1 MESNWFLQM
10 IRKFKNK
17 IINGDS
23 IEELKKIPHETF
35 DLVFAD
41 PPYNLQLKN
50 ELTRPDRSKVSAVNE
65 KWDQFENFKKY
76 DDFTYAW
83 LNECKRILK
92 KDGAIWVIGSYHN
105 IFRVGTAM
113 QNLGFWILNDVIWNK
128 KNPMPN
134 FRGTRFTNAHETL
147 IWASKNEKSKY
158 TFNYQSLKCLNDD
171 LQMRSNWNLPI
182 CNGSERLKKNGKKVH
197 STQKPESLLHRILL
211 ATSNKNDIIIDPF
224 LGSGTSATVAKKL
237 GRNYFG
243 IEKEKKYYN
252 AAKQR
257 IKDTKPIEDDL
268 LDTLKNNRSKPR
280 IPFGSLVE
288 LGIIKPG
295 TNIFDNKKKITARI
309 MADGSIKHD
318 QAEGSIHKV
327 AATILGAESC
337 NGWTYWHCDING
349 QTYPIDYLRQKL
361 ISKN

>member
-1 MESNWFLQM
+1 M
-10 IRKFKNK
+10 KTDFKNK

-23 IEELKKIPHETF
+23 LEELKKIPRETF
-35 DLVFAD
+35 DLIFAD
-41 PPYNLQLKN
+41 PPYNLQLKS
-50 ELTRPDRSKVSAVNE
+50 ELTRPDRSKVSAVND
-65 KWDQFENFKKY
+65 KWDQFKNFKKY
-76 DDFTYAW
+76 DDFTYEW
-83 LNECKRILK
+83 LSECKRILK

-105 IFRVGTAM
+105 IFRVGTAI

-128 KNPMPN
+128 NNPMPN

-147 IWASKNEKSKY
+147 IWASKSDKSKY

-171 LQMRSNWNLPI
+171 LQMRSNWDLPI
-182 CNGSERLKKNGKKVH
+182 CNGSERLKKGGKKIH
-197 STQKPESLLHRILL
+197 STQKPEALLHRILL
-211 ATSNKNDIIIDPF
+211 ATSNKNDLILDPF
-224 LGSGTSATVAKKL
+224 LGSGTTATVAKKL

-243 IEKEKKYYN
+243 IEKEKNYFK
-252 AAKQR
+252 AAEQR
-257 IKDTKPIEDDL
+257 IKTTKPIEDDL

-309 MADGSIKHD
+309 MADGSIKHN

-337 NGWTYWHCDING
+337 NGWTFWHCDING
-349 QTYPIDYLRQKL
+349 RTYPIDYLRQRL

>member
-1 MESNWFLQM
+1 M
-10 IRKFKNK
+10 KTDFKNK

-23 IEELKKIPHETF
+23 LEELKKIPRETF
-35 DLVFAD
+35 DLIFAD
-41 PPYNLQLKN
+41 PPYNLQLKS
-50 ELTRPDRSKVSAVNE
+50 ELTRPDRSKVSAVND
-65 KWDQFENFKKY
+65 KWDQFKNFKKY
-76 DDFTYAW
+76 DDFTYEW
-83 LNECKRILK
+83 LSECKRILK

-105 IFRVGTAM
+105 IFRVGSAI

-128 KNPMPN
+128 NNPMPN

-147 IWASKNEKSKY
+147 IWASKTEKSKY

-171 LQMRSNWNLPI
+171 LQMRSNWDLPI
-182 CNGSERLKKNGKKVH
+182 CNGSERLKKDGKKIH
-197 STQKPESLLHRILL
+197 STQKPEALLHRILL
-211 ATSNKNDIIIDPF
+211 ATSNKNDLILDPF
-224 LGSGTSATVAKKL
+224 LGSGTTATVAKKL

-243 IEKEKKYYN
+243 IEKEKNYFK
-252 AAKQR
+252 AAEQR
-257 IKDTKPIEDDL
+257 IKATKPIEDDL

-309 MADGSIKHD
+309 MADGSIKHN

-337 NGWTYWHCDING
+337 NGWTFWHCDING
-349 QTYPIDYLRQKL
+349 QIYPIDYLRQRFF
-361 ISKN
+361 SKN